1 MIHKDFKMADII
13 HRNHHTL
20 PVIQRFGIDFGFGDK
35 TVEEVCHLQ
44 KVDLDF
50 FLEIINAFLDHDYF
64 PQKKLQSF
72 SVSLTVNYLKKTHE
86 NYLSERIP
94 FIESLINELISNS
107 GKEKAKFRLL
117 EKFFKEYEEEFTAHI
132 RREDDLVFPYAL
144 SVEKAFLKKSPADLP
159 DSYSM
164 KNFIGEHDNIEIKLT
179 DLKNIIIKYLPPT
192 GNNKLCNSIL
202 NELFELE
209 KDLHDHS
216 RIEEKIMV
224 PKVMEMET
232 HLKTS

>member
-1 MIHKDFKMADII
+1 
-13 HRNHHTL
+13 
-20 PVIQRFGIDFGFGDK
+20 
-35 TVEEVCHLQ
+35 
-44 KVDLDF
+44 
-50 FLEIINAFLDHDYF
+50 
-64 PQKKLQSF
+64 
-72 SVSLTVNYLKKTHE
+72 
-86 NYLSERIP
+86 
-94 FIESLINELISNS
+94 LINELISNS

-192 GNNKLCNSIL
+192 GNNKLFNSIL

-224 PKVMEMET
+224 PKVIEMEN
-232 HLKTS
+232 HLKLYNLSTGSI

>member
-1 MIHKDFKMADII
+1 MINKDFKMAEII
-13 HRNHHTL
+13 LRNHHTL
-20 PVIQRFGIDFGFGDK
+20 PVIQRFGINFGFGDK
-35 TVEEVCHLQ
+35 TVEEVCHSEE
-44 KVDLDF
+44 VNLDF
-50 FLEIINAFLDHDYF
+50 FLEIINAFLDYDYF

-86 NYLSERIP
+86 NYLAEKIP

-107 GKEKAKFRLL
+107 GKEKAKFMLL
-117 EKFFKEYEEEFTAHI
+117 KKFFKEYKEEFIAHI
-132 RREDDLVFPYAL
+132 HREDDLVFPYAL
-144 SVEKAFLKKSPADLP
+144 SVENAFLKKNTKVLP
-159 DSYSM
+159 DIYSM
-164 KNFIGEHDNIEIKLT
+164 QNFIGEHDNIEIKLT

-209 KDLHDHS
+209 KDLRDHS

-224 PKVMEMET
+224 PKVLEMENY
-232 HLKTS
+232 LKAL